1 MAKWKSLRATFPEE
15 EFEEIKRIKE
25 KYKISYNEIVR
36 SGVKF
41 YVGLTLLKEMI
52 GSTAYAKDLKF
63 RDKTLSEI
71 LENPESQAKM
81 EQKLTKIIKTVGF
94 DLFEKAFEFSELTSS
109 LTKERK
115 VVRPNKTLKLVR
127 PNQYRLMLN

>member
-15 EFEEIKRIKE
+15 EYEEIKRIKE

-41 YVGLTLLKEMI
+41 YVGLTLLKELI
-52 GSTAYAKDLKF
+52 ASTAYAKDIKI
-63 RDKTLSEI
+63 RDRTLSEI

-81 EQKLTKIIKTVGF
+81 EQKLTKLVKIVGME
-94 DLFEKAFEFSELTSS
+94 LLEQAFEFEERVSS
-109 LTKERK
+109 ITMERK
-115 VVRPNKTLKLVR
+115 VGRPKKPRKVGR
-127 PNQYRLMLN
+127 PSQYD

>member
-25 KYKISYNEIVR
+25 KYQISYNEIVR

-71 LENPESQAKM
+71 LENPESQSKM

-94 DLFEKAFEFSELTSS
+94 DLFEKAFEFSELTSN

-115 VVRPNKTLKLVR
+115 VGRPKKPRKVGR
-127 PNQYRLMLN
+127 PSQYD

>member
-41 YVGLTLLKEMI
+41 YVGLTLLKELI
-52 GSTAYAKDLKF
+52 ASTAYAKDIKI

-81 EQKLTKIIKTVGF
+81 EQKLTKIVKTVGF
-94 DLFEKAFEFSELTSS
+94 DLFEKAFEFSELTSG
-109 LTKERK
+109 LTMERK
-115 VVRPNKTLKLVR
+115 VGRPKKPRKVGR
-127 PNQYRLMLN
+127 PKQ

>member
-25 KYKISYNEIVR
+25 EYKISYNEIVR

-41 YVGLTLLKEMI
+41 YVGLTLLKELVA
-52 GSTAYAKDLKF
+52 STDYAKDIKF

-71 LENPESQAKM
+71 LENPEAQAKIVPKM
-81 EQKLTKIIKTVGF
+81 TKIVKTVGF

-109 LTKERK
+109 LTVERK
-115 VVRPNKTLKLVR
+115 VGRPKKPRKVGR
-127 PNQYRLMLN
+127 PKQ

>member
-25 KYKISYNEIVR
+25 EYKISYNEIVR

-41 YVGLTLLKEMI
+41 YVGLTLLKELVA
-52 GSTAYAKDLKF
+52 STDYAKDIKF

-71 LENPESQAKM
+71 LENPESQAKIVPKM
-81 EQKLTKIIKTVGF
+81 TKIVKTVGF

-109 LTKERK
+109 LTVERK
-115 VVRPNKTLKLVR
+115 VGSPKKPRKLGRPK
-127 PNQYRLMLN
+127 Q

>member
-41 YVGLTLLKEMI
+41 YVGLTLLKELVA
-52 GSTAYAKDLKF
+52 STAYAKDIKI

-81 EQKLTKIIKTVGF
+81 EQKLTKLVKTIGF

-109 LTKERK
+109 LTVERK
-115 VVRPNKTLKLVR
+115 VGRPKKPRKVGR
-127 PNQYRLMLN
+127 PQQYD

>member
-1 MAKWKSLRATFPEE
+1 MAEWKSLRATFPEE

-52 GSTAYAKDLKF
+52 ATTDYAKEIKI
-63 RDKTLSEI
+63 RDETLSEI
-71 LENPESQAKM
+71 LDNPKSQSKM
-81 EQKLTKIIKTVGF
+81 DQKLTKIIKTVGF

-109 LTKERK
+109 LTVERK
-115 VVRPNKTLKLVR
+115 VGRPKKPRKVGR
-127 PNQYRLMLN
+127 PRQ

>member
-41 YVGLTLLKEMI
+41 YVGLTLLKELLA
-52 GSTAYAKDLKF
+52 GTRYAKDIKIH
-63 RDKTLSEI
+63 DKTLSEV
-71 LENPESQAKM
+71 LENPEYQAKL
-81 EQKLTKIIKTVGF
+81 EQKLTKLVKIVGME
-94 DLFEKAFEFSELTSS
+94 LLEQAFEFEERVTSI
-109 LTKERK
+109 TMERK
-115 VVRPNKTLKLVR
+115 VGRPKKPRKVGR
-127 PNQYRLMLN
+127 PKQ